1 MNQEFIWGAA
11 TSSYQIEGA
20 ADEDGKGL
28 HIWDV
33 YSRQPGMVFDNHN
46 GDVACDHYHRYRED
60 VALMKEIG
68 IQGYRFSISWSRI
81 FPEGTGK
88 INEKGLAFYD
98 KLIDE
103 LISNGVKPYITL
115 FHWDYPYELYK
126 RGGWMNPDSVDWFA
140 EYAKTVVEHFSD
152 RVTCFITFNEPQCFI
167 GMGHVTGRHA
177 PGLKNPLRDTF
188 LMAHHVMMAHGKA
201 VQAMRAAAKQPILIG
216 YAPTSTVCAPDSDR
230 AEDIEAA
237 RNLYF
242 QCPENP
248 EEWSWN
254 VSWWSDPVMFGRYPE
269 DGLRQYAPYLPDI
282 RPEDLTLMNQP
293 IDFYGQNIYNGYRVR
308 QGGDGKPECVKRSPG
323 YDKTAMEWPVTP
335 ESLYW
340 GPRFLYE
347 RYQKPIYI
355 TENGMAC
362 HDMISRDGHIH
373 DASRIDFT
381 EAYIRE
387 LLRAREDGVDIHGY
401 FYWSLMDNFEWT
413 EGYQERFG
421 LIYVDYQTQKRTLKD
436 SAYWY
441 RDWIQNHR

>member
-88 INEKGLAFYD
+88 VNEKGLAFYD

-115 FHWDYPYELYK
+115 FHWDYPYDQ

-201 VQAMRAAAKQPILIG
+201 VQAMRAVAKQPILIG
-216 YAPTSTVCAPDSDR
+216 HGVR
-230 AEDIEAA
+230 A
-237 RNLYF
+237 
-242 QCPENP
+242 
-248 EEWSWN
+248 
-254 VSWWSDPVMFGRYPE
+254 
-269 DGLRQYAPYLPDI
+269 
-282 RPEDLTLMNQP
+282 
-293 IDFYGQNIYNGYRVR
+293 GQR
-308 QGGDGKPECVKRSPG
+308 QGGGYRSRQKSVFPVPGEAGGMELECELVERPG
-323 YDKTAMEWPVTP
+323 DVWQIPGG
-335 ESLYW
+335 W
-340 GPRFLYE
+340 
-347 RYQKPIYI
+347 
-355 TENGMAC
+355 
-362 HDMISRDGHIH
+362 
-373 DASRIDFT
+373 
-381 EAYIRE
+381 
-387 LLRAREDGVDIHGY
+387 
-401 FYWSLMDNFEWT
+401 
-413 EGYQERFG
+413 
-421 LIYVDYQTQKRTLKD
+421 YQTVCPLSAGYPAGGLGAD
-436 SAYWY
+436 ESAY
-441 RDWIQNHR
+441 